1 LILGFAYKKN
11 MDDIRESASLKLA
24 ETLNNNNFKNLAYC
38 DPHIKN
44 QISTKKYKY
53 LKKISKLHPSLIKK
67 FDIVILMTDHDIFD
81 YNMIKKNSKKI
92 IDCRG
97 KYHIDSKVVRG

>member
-1 LILGFAYKKN
+1 
-11 MDDIRESASLKLA
+11 MS
-24 ETLNNNNFKNLAYC
+24 YC

-44 QISTKKYKY
+44 QTIENKYKFI
-53 LKKISKLHPSLIKK
+53 KKVRNLSPSLLKG

-81 YNMIKKNSKKI
+81 YNMIKKYSKKI

-97 KYHIDSKVVRG
+97 RYRTDNKIIRG